1 MYLTTLTIPEGEN
14 VINTCQITEIN
25 PSEPYVLT
33 GATIHEVDDSHCKSD
48 NTGAI
53 VGIVLGVLFADLLLC
68 RGRDYVS

>member
-25 PSEPYVLT
+25 PSEPYVPT
-33 GATIHEVDDSHCKSD
+33 GATINEVDDNHCKSV

-53 VGIVLGVLFADLLLC
+53 VGIVFGYYFAS
-68 RGRDYVS
+68 VAV